1 MAELEQLKIGK
12 HTKVLVPAFSYSIE
26 NDSRLLIPFT
36 SGEKIGFINKQG
48 EIIVSPKY
56 TMYYGEAYSEGDYIK
71 VAVADTYGF
80 ARKDGS
86 VTTYCNSLYGLLDCN
101 GKVVFEPIYRSMLP
115 SIEGCDLLFTVQRE
129 DYQWGVID
137 ISGKEIIPFGK
148 YNWIDGY
155 DHGYTR
161 VKVGHQ
167 SSNLAKNSN
176 KWGIINELGEEIL
189 PVEYDNIWNF
199 YDKSRHSTRVVKDG
213 VAKEFQ
219 LRDNPNPV
227 NNIEVRHDYN
237 DDDDYGS
244 HYGEYEGSY
253 AQDVMGY
260 SDDVINDAFDGDPDA
275 YWNID

>member
-1 MAELEQLKIGK
+1 MAELKRLKINNY
-12 HTKVLVPAFSYSIE
+12 TKVLVPASSYSLE
-26 NDSRLLIPFT
+26 SDTRLLIPFT
-36 SGEKIGFINKQG
+36 SDGKIGFINNQG

-56 TMYYGEAYSEGDYIK
+56 IMYYGDAYHEGDYIK
-71 VAVADTYGF
+71 VAVAVSCGF
-80 ARKDGS
+80 ARKGRS
-86 VTTYCNSLYGLLDCN
+86 VITYCNSLYGLLDSN
-101 GKVVFEPIYRSMLP
+101 GKVVFEPIYRSLFP
-115 SIEGCDLLFTVQRE
+115 SIEGCDMLFTVQRE

-137 ISGKEIIPFGK
+137 IAGKEIVPFGK

-167 SSNLAKNSN
+167 SSNLAVNSN

-199 YDKSRHSTRVVKDG
+199 YGKSRYSTRIEKDG

-219 LRDNPNPV
+219 LRDNPDHEKNTA
-227 NNIEVRHDYN
+227 IGYN
-237 DDDDYGS
+237 YNDDYGS
-244 HYGEYEGSY
+244 HYGEYDGSY

-260 SDDVINDAFDGDPDA
+260 SDDVIDDAFDGDPDA